1 MKRRIK
7 AGEYAFPENEW
18 SRVSKEAKNLIQG
31 MLETIPEKRSNIND
45 IVRSS
50 WISVISIL
58 IIIKKIIH
66 LGFLI

>member
-45 IVRSS
+45 IVKSS
-50 WISVISIL
+50 WISVI
-58 IIIKKIIH
+58 
-66 LGFLI
+66 FFC